1 MQEAFAFIHVPIL
14 YIWVKHTCYN
24 LSQLDSVKIIVKLVW
39 GQNQIAKSGRVDFLL
54 VVFFSLSA
62 TLN

>member
-1 MQEAFAFIHVPIL
+1 MLLGVLPDSNN
-14 YIWVKHTCYN
+14 N

-39 GQNQIAKSGRVDFLL
+39 GQNLIAKRGRVDSLL